1 MMRRQIPEINQ
12 LILLLIKLI
21 GRLIRSWLSR
31 QAALALA
38 DGRAASAGH
47 VVVRQH
53 KDFKLV
59 SFKQT
64 PLPPDQV
71 PFRQISAQ
79 SRVSQDPARP
89 PRPVGRLNE
98 QPRSEVTPSSLIS
111 STISLW
117 FRAEEA
123 RGRYVF
129 LLVTASQTG
138 RAKEAGREG
147 RNRKAE
153 VFS

>member
-1 MMRRQIPEINQ
+1 MAV
-12 LILLLIKLI
+12 
-21 GRLIRSWLSR
+21 GRT
-31 QAALALA
+31 AA
-38 DGRAASAGH
+38 AGH
-47 VVVRQH
+47 VVTRH
-53 KDFKLV
+53 HEDFKRV
-59 SFKQT
+59 GFKQA
-64 PLPPDQV
+64 PLAPDQL
-71 PFRQISAQ
+71 PFRQISAK
-79 SRVSQDPARP
+79 SRVSQDSVWP
-89 PRPVGRLNE
+89 PRPMRRLNE
-98 QPRSEVTPSSLIS
+98 QPGSEVTPSSLIS

-117 FRAEEA
+117 FRTEEA